1 MTGYQILTRLF
12 QDSVKPYT
20 VKLSS
25 SFFFMVITALTT
37 GLTAWI
43 LDPAIEKIFLEK
55 DSTML
60 MIIPIAIILTLLLK
74 SFATYMQSAI
84 LGEVAQQ
91 IIADTQIKMFTK
103 IIYSDHAWVQKNH
116 SGKLISNFLYDVTL
130 LQDSVSSSLA
140 NGLRDLLTLI
150 CLIGV
155 MYYQDW
161 RLATVSLIA
170 IPLVGLFSKKLGKR
184 MKKTSTEGQIET
196 GILSTLLSENLDGQ
210 RVVKAY
216 QQEKVEIN
224 KISSSIYKRMKLLI
238 KGIKTRAA
246 ASPFSEFLAGFGIA
260 GALYYAG
267 IRGLQGELELNE
279 FISFLGAM
287 MLSFQPLKRLSSIN
301 TTIQEGFAAAIR
313 IFNLM
318 DQESHIKEIAGAG
331 SLNISRGN
339 IEFKD
344 VSLSYDQD
352 YSYALN
358 NINLVIEPG
367 KTTALVGPSGAGKS
381 SCLNLIP
388 RFYDPSGG
396 SIEIDG
402 QKIKNVTLESLR
414 SCISLVSQEPK
425 LFDVSI
431 RENISYG
438 NTNASYDEIVNA
450 SQSAAAHEFIMSLP
464 DQYETV
470 VGEKGYSLSGGQK
483 QRISIARAFLRNA
496 PILLLD
502 EATSSLDNESEH
514 LIQNAVK
521 KLMQNRTTIVIAH
534 RLSTIIDA
542 NKIAV
547 LDQGTIVEMGSHEEL
562 IKKEGLYSNLYK
574 KEI

>member
-1 MTGYQILTRLF
+1 MTGYQILSRLF
-12 QDSVKPYT
+12 KDSVKPYT
-20 VKLSS
+20 IKLSG
-25 SFFFMVITALTT
+25 SFFFMLITALTT

-55 DSTML
+55 DNTML
-60 MIIPIAIILTLLLK
+60 VVIPVAIIVTLLLK
-74 SFATYMQSAI
+74 SFATYMQTAI

-91 IIADTQIKMFTK
+91 IIADTQIKMFSK
-103 IIYSDHAWVQKNH
+103 IIYSDLAWVQKNH

-161 RLATVSLIA
+161 RLATISLIA
-170 IPLVGLFSKKLGKR
+170 IPLVALFSKKLGKR
-184 MKKTSTEGQIET
+184 MKKASTEGQIET
-196 GILSTLLSENLDGQ
+196 GVLATLLSENLDGQ

-216 QQEKVEIN
+216 QQEEAEIKKV
-224 KISSSIYKRMKLLI
+224 SSSIYKRMSLII

-260 GALYYAG
+260 AALYYAG
-267 IRGLQGELELNE
+267 IRGIQGELELNE
-279 FISFLGAM
+279 FVSFLGAM

-301 TTIQEGFAAAIR
+301 TTIQDGFAAAIR

-318 DQESHIKEIAGAG
+318 DEESQIKEIDNAKV
-331 SLNISRGN
+331 LNVAKGK
-339 IEFKD
+339 IEFLN
-344 VSLSYDQD
+344 VSLAYKLNKNL
-352 YSYALN
+352 ALK
-358 NINLVIEPG
+358 NINLTIEPG
-367 KTTALVGPSGAGKS
+367 TTTALVGPSGAGKS

-388 RFYDPSGG
+388 RFYDPSNGVV
-396 SIEIDG
+396 EIDG
-402 QKIKNVTLESLR
+402 QNIQLLTLDSLR

-431 RENISYG
+431 KENINYG
-438 NTNASYDEIVNA
+438 NTDASYDEIINA
-450 SQSAAAHEFIMSLP
+450 AKSAAAHDFIMSLP
-464 DQYETV
+464 KQYETI
-470 VGEKGYSLSGGQK
+470 VGEKGFSLSGGQK
-483 QRISIARAFLRNA
+483 QRISIARAFLRDA

-502 EATSSLDNESEH
+502 EATSSLDNESES
-514 LIQNAVK
+514 LIQIAIK

-542 NKIAV
+542 NKIV
-547 LDQGTIVEMGSHEEL
+547 VFDSGKIVEIGTHHNLLKNDS
-562 IKKEGLYSNLYK
+562 LYSNLYK

>member
-1 MTGYQILTRLF
+1 MTGYQILKRLF

-55 DSTML
+55 DSEML

-84 LGEVAQQ
+84 LGEVAQK

-196 GILSTLLSENLDGQ
+196 GILASLLSENLDGQ

-216 QQEKVEIN
+216 QQEEVEI
-224 KISSSIYKRMKLLI
+224 KKVSSSIYKRMKLII

-287 MLSFQPLKRLSSIN
+287 MLSFQPLKRLSTIN

-318 DQESHIKEIAGAG
+318 DQESHIKEVAKADR
-331 SLNISRGN
+331 LNVSNGN
-339 IEFKD
+339 IKFKD

-352 YSYALN
+352 SSFALK
-358 NINLVIEPG
+358 NINLTIEPG
-367 KTTALVGPSGAGKS
+367 TTTALVGPSGAGKS

-402 QKIKNVTLESLR
+402 QKIKSVTLESLR
-414 SCISLVSQEPK
+414 SCISLVSQDPK

-438 NTNASYDEIVNA
+438 NINASYDEIVSA

-483 QRISIARAFLRNA
+483 QRISIARAFLRDA

-514 LIQNAVK
+514 LIQEAVK

-547 LDQGTIVEMGSHEEL
+547 FDQGKIIETGSHEEL
-562 IKKEGLYSNLYK
+562 IKKGGLYSNLYK
-574 KEI
+574 REI

>member
-1 MTGYQILTRLF
+1 MTGYQILIRLF
-12 QDSVKPYT
+12 KDSVKPYAI
-20 VKLSS
+20 KISS
-25 SFFFMVITALTT
+25 SFFFMLITALTT

-55 DSTML
+55 DTTML
-60 MIIPIAIILTLLLK
+60 VIIPVAIIVTLLLK
-74 SFATYMQSAI
+74 SLATYMQTAI
-84 LGEVAQQ
+84 LGEVSQQ
-91 IIADTQIKMFTK
+91 IIADTQIKMFSK
-103 IIYSDHAWVQKNH
+103 IIYSDLAWVQKNH

-196 GILSTLLSENLDGQ
+196 GILATLLSENLDGQ

-216 QQEKVEIN
+216 QQEEAEIKKV
-224 KISSSIYKRMKLLI
+224 SSSIYKRMSLII

-260 GALYYAG
+260 AALYYAG

-279 FISFLGAM
+279 FVSFLGAM

-301 TTIQEGFAAAIR
+301 TTIQDGFAAAIR

-318 DQESHIKEIAGAG
+318 DEESQIKEIDNAKHLSIAKGK
-331 SLNISRGN
+331 
-339 IEFKD
+339 IEFLN
-344 VSLSYDQD
+344 VSLAYKQNENL
-352 YSYALN
+352 ALN
-358 NINLVIEPG
+358 NINLTIEPG
-367 KTTALVGPSGAGKS
+367 TTTALVGPSGAGKS

-388 RFYDPSGG
+388 RFYDPSNGT
-396 SIEIDG
+396 IEIDG
-402 QKIKNVTLESLR
+402 QNIQLLSLDSLR

-431 RENISYG
+431 MENINYG
-438 NTNASYDEIVNA
+438 NTNATYDEIVNA
-450 SQSAAAHEFIMSLP
+450 AKSAAAHDFIMSLP
-464 DQYETV
+464 NQYETI
-470 VGEKGYSLSGGQK
+470 VGEKGFSLSGGQK
-483 QRISIARAFLRNA
+483 QRVSIARAFLRDA

-502 EATSSLDNESEH
+502 EATSSLDNESEN
-514 LIQNAVK
+514 LIQIAIK

-547 LDQGTIVEMGSHEEL
+547 FDSGKIVEIGTHQEL
-562 IKKEGLYSNLYK
+562 IKNSSLYSNLYK
-574 KEI
+574 KEL

>member
-1 MTGYQILTRLF
+1 MTGYQILKRLF

-55 DSTML
+55 DSEML

-84 LGEVAQQ
+84 LGEVAQK

-170 IPLVGLFSKKLGKR
+170 IPLVGLFSRKLGKR

-196 GILSTLLSENLDGQ
+196 GILASLLSENLDGQ

-216 QQEKVEIN
+216 QQEEVEI
-224 KISSSIYKRMKLLI
+224 KKVSSSIYKRMKLII

-318 DQESHIKEIAGAG
+318 DQESHIKEVAKADR
-331 SLNISRGN
+331 LNVSNGN
-339 IEFKD
+339 IKFKD

-352 YSYALN
+352 SSFALK
-358 NINLVIEPG
+358 NINLTIEPG
-367 KTTALVGPSGAGKS
+367 TTTALVGPSGAGKS

-414 SCISLVSQEPK
+414 SCISLVSQDPK

-438 NTNASYDEIVNA
+438 NINASYEEIVSA

-483 QRISIARAFLRNA
+483 QRISIARAFLRDA

-514 LIQNAVK
+514 LIQEAVK

-547 LDQGTIVEMGSHEEL
+547 FDQGKIIETGSHEEL
-562 IKKEGLYSNLYK
+562 IKKGGLYSNLYK
-574 KEI
+574 REI

>member
-1 MTGYQILTRLF
+1 MTGYQILKRLF

-55 DSTML
+55 DSEML

-84 LGEVAQQ
+84 LGEVAQK

-196 GILSTLLSENLDGQ
+196 GILASLLSENLDGQ

-216 QQEKVEIN
+216 QQEEVEI
-224 KISSSIYKRMKLLI
+224 KKVSSSIYKRMKLII

-287 MLSFQPLKRLSSIN
+287 MLSFQPLKRLSTIN

-318 DQESHIKEIAGAG
+318 DQESHIKEVAKADR
-331 SLNISRGN
+331 LNVSNGN
-339 IEFKD
+339 IKFKD

-352 YSYALN
+352 SSFALK
-358 NINLVIEPG
+358 NINLTIEPG
-367 KTTALVGPSGAGKS
+367 TTTALVGPSGAGKS

-414 SCISLVSQEPK
+414 SCISLVSQDPK

-438 NTNASYDEIVNA
+438 NINASYEEIVSA

-483 QRISIARAFLRNA
+483 QRISIARAFLRDA

-514 LIQNAVK
+514 LIQEAVK

-547 LDQGTIVEMGSHEEL
+547 FDQGKIIETGSHEEL
-562 IKKEGLYSNLYK
+562 IKKGGLYSNLYK
-574 KEI
+574 REI